1 MSDKTVAERVIRVF
15 ADFKK
20 VPPEEITMDTTFEE
34 LGFDSLD
41 GLNLVFELEEE
52 FDMTIPD
59 DRVADMKGV
68 RQAVEGIEA
77 LLDAKAKGIDVNAS
91 AIDEFKRQQSEVKA
105 KKAAEAEA
113 GDTPEE
119 NPAS

>member
-1 MSDKTVAERVIRVF
+1 MSDKSVEERVIRVF

-20 VPPEEITMDTTFEE
+20 VPIEEITMDTTFEE

-59 DRVADMKGV
+59 DQVSEMKGV
-68 RQAVEGIEA
+68 RQAVDGIEA
-77 LLDAKAKGIDVNAS
+77 LLEAKAKGVDVNAD
-91 AIDEFKRQQSEVKA
+91 AIEEFKNKTRSGKA
-105 KKAAEAEA
+105 GTA
-113 GDTPEE
+113 DTPEE
-119 NPAS
+119 NPAA

>member
-1 MSDKTVAERVIRVF
+1 MSDGTVADRVIRVF

-52 FDMTIPD
+52 FDLTIPD
-59 DRVADMKGV
+59 DRVATMKGV

-77 LLDAKAKGIDVNAS
+77 LLEAKEKGVDVNA
-91 AIDEFKRQQSEVKA
+91 AAMDEFQKQQSRSDSSKVDGSSE
-105 KKAAEAEA
+105 
-113 GDTPEE
+113 PES
-119 NPAS
+119 A

>member
-1 MSDKTVAERVIRVF
+1 MSEKSVAERVIKVF

-20 VPPEEITMDTTFEE
+20 VPVEEITMDTTFEE

-59 DRVADMKGV
+59 DRVGDMKGV

-77 LLDAKAKGIDVNAS
+77 LLEAKEKGIDVNAQ
-91 AIDEFKRQQSEVKA
+91 AMEEFKKRQGGTTEESP
-105 KKAAEAEA
+105 AE
-113 GDTPEE
+113 
-119 NPAS
+119 S

>member
-1 MSDKTVAERVIRVF
+1 MSDKSVEERVIKVF

-20 VPPEEITMDTTFEE
+20 VPVEEITMDTTFEE

-52 FDMTIPD
+52 FGLTIPD

-77 LLDAKAKGIDVNAS
+77 LLDAKAKGVDLNAQ
-91 AIDEFKRQQSEVKA
+91 AIEDFKKQQAQKDA
-105 KKAAEAEA
+105 
-113 GDTPEE
+113 EE
-119 NPAS
+119 NPA